1 MRAFTT
7 SRNSVQHDRG
17 SPFRRCKKKCRPE
30 EPFRAPALCLATMSG
45 DGHQPRAKPSDSVA
59 PRANHAGE
67 AAAPNV
73 TGTERDDLSFPP
85 VDFDAGFF
93 ARPSRAS
100 HEVTEEWPHDVARQ
114 LIESPSAKRRRAQLK
129 KYVSLAMGLASAVC
143 LTALVKGALTNAGG
157 NSDSGRHALAA
168 AEHVTGALPEEL
180 AVEKTAPQEA
190 PPAMEVALAP
200 QGAAP
205 AAELAAPPPA
215 AVPAVPAPSELP
227 AAPATATVPE
237 LAAAESAAPAGEASA
252 ADPREAL
259 RLKKASQ
266 LALEHGRI
274 ATSIEAGEN
283 AVLLDPLDA
292 DAWLI
297 LGAAY
302 QQKGDLGQARRCYK
316 ACVKRGQRGNRGECV
331 AMLR

>member
-1 MRAFTT
+1 
-7 SRNSVQHDRG
+7 
-17 SPFRRCKKKCRPE
+17 
-30 EPFRAPALCLATMSG
+30 MSG

-93 ARPSRAS
+93 ARPPRTS
-100 HEVTEEWPHDVARQ
+100 HEVTEEWPHDVARP

-157 NSDSGRHALAA
+157 SSDSQRHALAA
-168 AEHVTGALPEEL
+168 AEHVAGALPEL

-190 PPAMEVALAP
+190 PPAMEVALPP

-205 AAELAAPPPA
+205 AAELAAPPP
-215 AVPAVPAPSELP
+215 PAVPAASELP

-237 LAAAESAAPAGEASA
+237 LAAAESAAPAVDLLAPKSGTLTAERPADQGSTSAAGEALA
-252 ADPREAL
+252 ADPRDAL

>member
-1 MRAFTT
+1 
-7 SRNSVQHDRG
+7 
-17 SPFRRCKKKCRPE
+17 
-30 EPFRAPALCLATMSG
+30 MSG

-73 TGTERDDLSFPP
+73 TSTERDDLSFPP

-93 ARPSRAS
+93 ARPPRAS
-100 HEVTEEWPHDVARQ
+100 HEVTDEWPHDVARP
-114 LIESPSAKRRRAQLK
+114 LIESPSARRRRAQLK

-143 LTALVKGALTNAGG
+143 LTALVKGAVTNAGG
-157 NSDSGRHALAA
+157 SSDSQRHALAA
-168 AEHVTGALPEEL
+168 AEHVAGALPEL

-190 PPAMEVALAP
+190 PPAVEVALPP
-200 QGAAP
+200 QG
-205 AAELAAPPPA
+205 
-215 AVPAVPAPSELP
+215 
-227 AAPATATVPE
+227 
-237 LAAAESAAPAGEASA
+237 AAAESAAPAVDLPAPKSEPFTAERPADQGSASAAGEALA